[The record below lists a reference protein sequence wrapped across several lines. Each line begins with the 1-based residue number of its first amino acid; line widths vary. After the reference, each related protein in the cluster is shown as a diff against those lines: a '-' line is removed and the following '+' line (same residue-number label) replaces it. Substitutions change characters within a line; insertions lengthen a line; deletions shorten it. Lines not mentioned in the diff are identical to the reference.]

1 MSKKTNTKENII
13 LIGAIVLAT
22 QMFSLFLSASATL
35 IVLLAGIEVD
45 SLYVFLFSNLL
56 FSTILF
62 TYLINMIINSKICK
76 G

>member
-13 LIGAIVLAT
+13 LIGTLVLAT

-45 SLYVFLFSNLL
+45 SLYVFAFLNLFFN
-56 FSTILF
+56 TILF
-62 TYLINMIINSKICK
+62 TYLINVLFNYEIISD
-76 G
+76 